1 MNPLYAVVAERA
13 GHRCEYCHAPEAVFN
28 FPFEVEHVIPPLL
41 GGSDDEVNLA
51 LACRSYNVFKGSV
64 IVAVDSD
71 TATEVALFH
80 PRKDNWN
87 LHFRIEPETGA
98 ITGLSPQGR
107 TTAIQLRMNSNTQL
121 AARRQWIVL
130 DLFP

>member
-1 MNPLYAVVAERA
+1 M
-13 GHRCEYCHAPEAVFN
+13 
-28 FPFEVEHVIPPLL
+28 
-41 GGSDDEVNLA
+41 
-51 LACRSYNVFKGSV
+51 
-64 IVAVDSD
+64 AVDSD